1 MVLNGRGKKPYPTHL
16 KGSSLFH
23 VDWTTSTSG
32 LCLSPH
38 SSCSFNAF
46 VPVFFKS
53 QIQMSVA
60 SAVPVICAHVLFVH
74 ASFKCTW
81 LLHTGRAIGWSPV
94 LQVPRTSI
102 SENRLTIGQVHSS
115 ILSLDLRMNP
125 VSLGPKKL
133 DPSGP
138 RFLLLDPSLGTGHP
152 VVTTFA
158 P

>member
-1 MVLNGRGKKPYPTHL
+1 MVGERNPIPAILKALHCSTWIGRRAPL
-16 KGSSLFH
+16 ASVSLLVVAVPLMPLF
-23 VDWTTSTSG
+23 
-32 LCLSPH
+32 
-38 SSCSFNAF
+38 
-46 VPVFFKS
+46 PVFFKS

-94 LQVPRTSI
+94 LQVPRASI

-115 ILSLDLRMNP
+115 ILRLDLRMNP